1 MHVCMHVWCFE
12 NYKKQ
17 NYTMLHMY
25 YVYWLHTEVQRT
37 LVHHELY
44 VDGYQCTVYYQYT
57 VRTDIHT
64 TITFKTY
71 TVCVLINSVSV
82 SPCIAVILHKLVQRG
97 LNLLFSLTTTDKATK
112 EIHVNIQGSY
122 VVCSAEWIC
131 INFWCQNVRARTLAC
146 NLLCSKKLSSCMMSP
161 FDWVPREQ
169 SQTQT
174 SLASRQC
181 CL

>member
-1 MHVCMHVWCFE
+1 MHVCT
-12 NYKKQ
+12 YDALKITKSK
-17 NYTMLHMY
+17 NYTMLRMY

-37 LVHHELY
+37 LAHHELY
-44 VDGYQCTVYYQYT
+44 VDGYQCT

-71 TVCVLINSVSV
+71 TVCALINSVSV

-146 NLLCSKKLSSCMMSP
+146 NLLCSKKLSSRMMP